1 MPTSTAQYFTTDR
14 LLQAAGVLAWALTG
28 WLAFNLGAEAGG
40 GRRLLTLALLALY
53 LAAFLLATSRHRPR
67 QHRPICLT
75 ALAVQAVAALGLM
88 LHVGN
93 PVISVLFIVTVS
105 QLPTFFSLRVCL
117 VAVVGFLLG
126 LLGLSA
132 LVWQEA
138 NPLSR
143 SLLYTSLMLFA
154 VFTADQ
160 ARREQ
165 RGREELVRLNS
176 ELRAT
181 QHLLSDTA
189 RQSERLSIA
198 RDLHDTLGHH
208 LTALSIQLEIASH
221 LCDGAAKVQVEKA
234 QQVAKLLLADVRAAV
249 SELRESSALDLR
261 AALDELLSGV
271 PNLAIRLEM
280 PADLRVDDA
289 ARAETLLR
297 VAQEVITNTLRHAD
311 ASELLI
317 RLHLEGERLHLDARD
332 NGRGAAL
339 LQAGNGLRGLKERVQ
354 ALGGQF
360 AFDSAPGAGF
370 SVQLEL
376 PERGA

>member
-1 MPTSTAQYFTTDR
+1 MPTSTAKHFTTDR
-14 LLQAAGVLAWALTG
+14 LLQAAGVLAWALSG
-28 WLAFNLGAEAGG
+28 WLAWNLGAEGG
-40 GRRLLTLALLALY
+40 SGRWLTLALLALY
-53 LAAFLLATSRHRPR
+53 LGAFLLATNRQSAR
-67 QHRPICLT
+67 QHRSRCLA
-75 ALAVQAVAALGLM
+75 ALAVQAVVALSLM
-88 LHVGN
+88 LQVGN

-105 QLPTFFSLRVCL
+105 QLPAFFSLRVCL

-132 LVWQEA
+132 LVWQEP
-138 NPLSR
+138 NPLFK

-165 RGREELVRLNS
+165 RGREELTRLNG

-208 LTALSIQLEIASH
+208 LTALSIQLQIASH
-221 LCDGAAKVQVEKA
+221 LCEGTGKIQVEKA

-261 AALDELLSGV
+261 AALAELLAGV
-271 PNLAIRLEM
+271 PNLAVRLEM
-280 PADLRVDDA
+280 SVDFRVDDA

-297 VAQEVITNTLRHAD
+297 AAQEAITNTLRHAD

-317 RLHLEGERLHLDARD
+317 RLYQEGECLYLEARD
-332 NGRGAAL
+332 NGRGTAL

-354 ALGGQF
+354 ALGGRF
-360 AFDSAPGAGF
+360 SVDSAPGDGF
-370 SVQLEL
+370 AVRLEL